1 MRQTLRRSC
10 AACSKSKI
18 SCDLRTPRCSRCNK
32 RQIQCVY
39 ANEPWAAPAAPGR
52 EESALTKPLDV
63 SISLTDCTFGSLD
76 PFDSYPQTRFPREQ
90 VQRLIYGCTYA
101 LHEIVER
108 SLAYKSSP
116 S

>member
-39 ANEPWAAPAAPGR
+39 ANEPWAAPAASGR
-52 EESALTKPLDV
+52 EESALTKSLDV
-63 SISLTDCTFGSLD
+63 FVSLTDCTFGSLD

-101 LHEIVER
+101 LR
-108 SLAYKSSP
+108 
-116 S
+116 